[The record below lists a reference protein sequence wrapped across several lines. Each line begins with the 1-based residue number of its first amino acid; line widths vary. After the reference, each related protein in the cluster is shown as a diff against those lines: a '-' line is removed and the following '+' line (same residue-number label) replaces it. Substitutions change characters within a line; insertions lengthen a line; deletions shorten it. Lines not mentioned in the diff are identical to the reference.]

1 MIKTKIIF
9 KNTVLF
15 FVMILFAGINFA
27 CHAQDKSKDESQKPM
42 DYQARIYTGAEQSDK
57 YLPLLKD
64 RKVGILTNQTGI
76 IYKRTGGATETTRGN
91 ETIKLHPTVR
101 IEQQL
106 LIDFLIEKNIDIQKI
121 YAPEHGFRGT
131 ADAGELIKDGKDTKT
146 GLPIISL
153 YGNNKKPTKEQLAGI
168 DLMLFDLQD
177 VGARFYTYI
186 SSLHYLMEAC
196 AENNIPVI
204 VLDRPNPKG
213 STVDGPVLEM
223 QHKSFVG
230 MHPVPVLHGMT
241 IGEYAQMI
249 NGEKWLKDGIQADL
263 TVIPVENYTKNM
275 HYSLPVKPSPNLPND
290 LAINLYVSLCFFEGT
305 NVSVGRG
312 TEKQFQIYGSPYLP
326 KEIYSVEVQTPPL
339 DNCGTVRPP
348 KLYRELSRDEVKD
361 YDIET
366 LEKETRF
373 SFVPK
378 PNLGAKDPMHNG
390 KTCYGRDLS
399 NHVFIGGFSLQ
410 WLLEA
415 YQNTADKSKFFNNFF
430 VKLAG
435 TSKLQQQI
443 EAGMSENEIRAT
455 WQNDLKDFK
464 ETRRKYLLYAD

>member
-27 CHAQDKSKDESQKPM
+27 CHAQDKSKVETQKPIN
-42 DYQARIYTGAEQSDK
+42 YQTKISTGAEQSDK

-76 IYKRTGGATETTRGN
+76 IEFWESGKETNHSNNGCGSEADVAMELVN
-91 ETIKLHPTVR
+91 SSVVD
-101 IEQQL
+101 L
-106 LIDFLIEKNIDIQKI
+106 LLEKNIDIQKI

-168 DLMLFDLQD
+168 DVMLFDLQD

-312 TEKQFQIYGSPYLP
+312 TEKQFQIYGSPFL
-326 KEIYSVEVQTPPL
+326 QNM
-339 DNCGTVRPP
+339 D
-348 KLYRELSRDEVKD
+348 
-361 YDIET
+361 
-366 LEKETRF
+366 F

-390 KTCYGRDLS
+390 KKCYGEDLS
-399 NHVFIGGFSLQ
+399 NHQFIDGFSLQ
-410 WLLEA
+410 WLLKA
-415 YQNTADKSKFFNNFF
+415 YQHSSNKTKFFNNFF